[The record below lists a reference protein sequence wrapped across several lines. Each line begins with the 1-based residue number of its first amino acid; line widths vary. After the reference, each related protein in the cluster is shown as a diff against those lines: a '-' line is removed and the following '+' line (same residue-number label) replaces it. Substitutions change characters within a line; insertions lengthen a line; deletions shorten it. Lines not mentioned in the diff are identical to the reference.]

1 MNYKLKYLKYKNKYL
16 TLKGGS
22 ESINELDTQNS
33 IIENQN
39 INITDPNLWKYNII
53 YTNYE
58 IVIYGEHHSDH
69 DYNQFIENLKTFLS
83 SNLHKKYVIVLEISE
98 HTLENIESST
108 SLDSQK
114 SISYLLGKSFKK
126 NEFIDLPNVTFI
138 CGDNRTEEFD
148 RVLHRLG
155 ENIYDFPENYLEYI
169 ASSETDERLLDLRT
183 IILSWEDEMKLFIGE
198 EYEYYSKKLINLF
211 DELKNKIVQFK
222 KLQFKELHFLLDE
235 LWFNWTRISN
245 IWALNKIKSYINTDN
260 NIIFITGKLH
270 FFDYVYLINKYHKSD
285 KHFICNKYQVTNN
298 DIALLFR
305 EAPYFN
311 HANKEW
317 YEKKCSFYI

>member
-22 ESINELDTQNS
+22 EFINKLDTQNS

-58 IVIYGEHHSDH
+58 IVIYGEHHSNH

-83 SNLHKKYVIVLEISE
+83 SNLDKKYVIVLEISE

-138 CGDNRTEEFD
+138 CGDNRTEIFD
-148 RVLHRLG
+148 RVLHRL
-155 ENIYDFPENYLEYI
+155 EDNIYKFPENYLEYT
-169 ASSETDERLLDLRT
+169 ASSETDERLLDLRS
-183 IILSWEDEMKLFIGE
+183 IILYWEDEMKLFIGE
-198 EYEYYSKKLINLF
+198 EYEYYSKTLINLF
-211 DELKNKIVQFK
+211 DELQNEMVQFK
-222 KLQFKELHFLLDE
+222 KLGFLLDTI
-235 LWFNWTRISN
+235 WFIWTRISN
-245 IWALNKIKSYINTDN
+245 IWALNKIKNYINTDY
-260 NIIFITGKLH
+260 NIIFITGQLH
-270 FFDYVYLINKYHKSD
+270 FFDYVYLINKDHRSHL
-285 KHFICNKYQVTNN
+285 HFICNKYQVTNN
-298 DIALLFR
+298 DLAFLFR

-311 HANKEW
+311 HANDEW
-317 YEKKCSFYI
+317 YEKKCRSLSYE